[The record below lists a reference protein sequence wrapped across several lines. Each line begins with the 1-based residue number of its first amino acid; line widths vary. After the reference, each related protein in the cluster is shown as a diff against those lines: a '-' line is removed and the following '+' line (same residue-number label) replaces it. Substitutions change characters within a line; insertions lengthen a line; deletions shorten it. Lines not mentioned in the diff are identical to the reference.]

1 MTERI
6 KQDINALV
14 EQPRQPR
21 TLPPVEPVG
30 GIPAGRGVAVYQ
42 ASGGGGGGGIASP
55 LTEGSGGGLALART
69 YHPPRVLVSS
79 DGLFMWEVAPVATI
93 RFTDADGAAA
103 EFRLAVPTEPDP

>member
-30 GIPAGRGVAVYQ
+30 GIPAERGVSVYQ
-42 ASGGGGGGGIASP
+42 ASGGGGGGGGIASP
-55 LTEGSGGGLALART
+55 LTEPDYGQREYYESRVVPSDFLIGL
-69 YHPPRVLVSS
+69 
-79 DGLFMWEVAPVATI
+79 EVRQVKRI
-93 RFTDADGAAA
+93 IMKDAND
-103 EFRLAVPTEPDP
+103 EEIVFNYDYDRN